1 MPADIMLIGAPL
13 SGVFANFLS
22 LIILRRLSANSS
34 LLNAIVAAFG
44 IGGVL
49 SASLALWV
57 LIGERS
63 SVLEVGSLFL
73 CIMIVY
79 IASGIIIFA
88 LINLGETSLRIRM
101 LGKLIDSPL
110 GVSRNELV
118 ADYDDRALLDIRL
131 RRLREKGQAK
141 FVDGAYYSRRSLLFF
156 AASAI
161 RLLKA
166 ILYGNRK
173 I

>member
-13 SGVFANFLS
+13 SGVLANFLS

-34 LLNAIVAAFG
+34 LLNAIFASFG

-49 SASLALWV
+49 SASLALCV

-63 SVLEVGSLFL
+63 SVLDGGSLFL
-73 CIMIVY
+73 CVMIVY

-110 GVSRNELV
+110 GVSRSDLV

-141 FVDGAYYSRRSLLFF
+141 FVGGVYYSRRSLLFF

-161 RLLKA
+161 RVLKA
-166 ILYGNRK
+166 ILYGDRK

>member
-22 LIILRRLSANSS
+22 LIVLRRLSANGS
-34 LLNAIVAAFG
+34 LLSAIIAAFG
-44 IGGVL
+44 IGGML
-49 SASLALWV
+49 TASLALWA

-63 SVLEVGSLFL
+63 SILEVGSLFL
-73 CIMIVY
+73 CVIIIY
-79 IASGIIIFA
+79 SASGIIIFA

-101 LGKLIDSPL
+101 LGKLKDSPF
-110 GVSRNELV
+110 GMSRSDLV

-131 RRLREKGQAK
+131 QRLREKGQAK
-141 FVDGAYYSRRSLLFF
+141 FVDGIYYSKRSLLFF

-161 RLLKA
+161 RLLKV
-166 ILYGNRK
+166 ILYGHRK
-173 I
+173 V